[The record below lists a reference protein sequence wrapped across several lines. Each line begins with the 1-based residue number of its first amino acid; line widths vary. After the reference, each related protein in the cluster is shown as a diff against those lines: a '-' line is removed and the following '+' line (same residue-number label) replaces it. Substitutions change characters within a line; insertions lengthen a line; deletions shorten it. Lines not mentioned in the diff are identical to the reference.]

1 MANNGTKTTTTTTTR
16 SKKNDNTNDDKYKY
30 NATGPWEFRGKA
42 LYQLHLVKASDA
54 RRAVPSEL
62 ELVTAFGYTLGGVYV
77 ARYDDSPCG
86 AFDEMV
92 VLGGLVWNK
101 PLSCAWA
108 SRVYVNNEEAR
119 KHGVKT
125 CGLPSR
131 RADFTAKKDDD
142 AGKEET
148 STQQPSG
155 ITGRRRKKKEL
166 RSAATILF
174 PGFRFVNAPPRTE
187 TPTRPDSFFS
197 DNNTNRTHRP
207 WWRHKEE
214 DGKEKEEE
222 KGGERSSSSNTN
234 NSNNSVVVVVQ
245 EKKNAARCA
254 MRLPMEP
261 KKIVAPRIKMFL
273 PSFSGRTKTCPDLMK
288 YSLEMNANVRVSKPI
303 EMCDHGD
310 GNTEDAKKRKKN
322 RGDDVLTGVLKGK
335 PVVCIAFENMHMSV
349 QKPVKFDVV

>member
-1 MANNGTKTTTTTTTR
+1 MANNGTKTTTTTTTTTR
-16 SKKNDNTNDDKYKY
+16 SNTTTTTTTTRDKKYD
-30 NATGPWEFRGKA
+30 ATGPWEFRGKA

-155 ITGRRRKKKEL
+155 STGRRRSYKFNPNWI
-166 RSAATILF
+166 R
-174 PGFRFVNAPPRTE
+174 E
-187 TPTRPDSFFS
+187 T
-197 DNNTNRTHRP
+197 
-207 WWRHKEE
+207 
-214 DGKEKEEE
+214 
-222 KGGERSSSSNTN
+222 
-234 NSNNSVVVVVQ
+234 
-245 EKKNAARCA
+245 
-254 MRLPMEP
+254 
-261 KKIVAPRIKMFL
+261 
-273 PSFSGRTKTCPDLMK
+273 
-288 YSLEMNANVRVSKPI
+288 
-303 EMCDHGD
+303 
-310 GNTEDAKKRKKN
+310 
-322 RGDDVLTGVLKGK
+322 GK
-335 PVVCIAFENMHMSV
+335 PLKYQTGIGEKTPGRAIDFRGG
-349 QKPVKFDVV
+349 

>member
-1 MANNGTKTTTTTTTR
+1 
-16 SKKNDNTNDDKYKY
+16 
-30 NATGPWEFRGKA
+30 
-42 LYQLHLVKASDA
+42 
-54 RRAVPSEL
+54 
-62 ELVTAFGYTLGGVYV
+62 
-77 ARYDDSPCG
+77 
-86 AFDEMV
+86 MV
-92 VLGGLVWNK
+92 
-101 PLSCAWA
+101 
-108 SRVYVNNEEAR
+108 
-119 KHGVKT
+119 
-125 CGLPSR
+125 
-131 RADFTAKKDDD
+131 KKDH

-197 DNNTNRTHRP
+197 NNNTNRTHHP

-214 DGKEKEEE
+214 DGKEKEQE
-222 KGGERSSSSNTN
+222 KGGERSSSSNNNN

-245 EKKNAARCA
+245 EKKNDARCA

-322 RGDDVLTGVLKGK
+322 RGDDANDVLTGVLKGK
-335 PVVCIAFENMHMSV
+335 PVVCIAFENMHISV